1 MPTKQQ
7 LEQALIGADR
17 AGDVEAARTLARA
30 LKSGQYY
37 DGSAPGVEQQ
47 RADIGGLE
55 LRPFGI
61 GTGITMPQGVSE
73 ALAGMGRRMTEIGT
87 LGNNQPQPAADGL
100 LDDSGYAMAG
110 GIAADIGAMSI
121 GGGLLK
127 GASAVPKIGK
137 ALQVAGNAISTPRTA
152 LQAVTGAAGYGAATS
167 NDRADAALAGGVGG
181 LLGYGI
187 PKAVGSVVKPA
198 LQKGAQALKD
208 SGATL
213 TPGEL
218 LGGWVQRI
226 EDGATSI
233 PFAGDFI
240 KNAKKMSIQSFNRS
254 LVDDALKQVGGKLDD
269 AIPTGREAIAFA
281 DNALS
286 TKYDDVLSSMNVQA
300 DPQLAAD
307 IASLRGMIQQ
317 LPSKERSYIARNFDE
332 QYDKAFNNPTQ
343 TALGKTFKELVSSLR
358 GKEGTLKGSSDA
370 YQKEAGQAIAEIR
383 KSLMEA
389 AKRQNPDLGE
399 ELAKTDRAYAM
410 ISRIK
415 EASAEAGAQDGIFT
429 PAMLLRKIKKQAGT
443 NRFAKGE
450 GFGQDFVEGAKGVLP
465 ATVPDSG
472 TPLRAMVGGGLLA
485 GAGGASFVN
494 PAAIPALAGLI
505 GTAGLYT
512 QPSQKLLQ
520 TLIASRPA
528 GAAGVRRGIDAA
540 APYLGLLGAGV
551 NLNQ

>member
-1 MPTKQQ
+1 MDYNEVIADAKRAKELGDLD
-7 LEQALIGADR
+7 LELALLRKADAMQASQP
-17 AGDVEAARTLARA
+17 AAP
-30 LKSGQYY
+30 S
-37 DGSAPGVEQQ
+37 VEQQ

-61 GTGITMPQGVSE
+61 DTGITMPQGLSE
-73 ALAGMGRRMTEIGT
+73 AVAGIGRRMTEIGT
-87 LGNNQPQPAADGL
+87 LGNNEPQPEADKL

-110 GIAADIGAMSI
+110 GIGTDIGAMAL

-127 GASAVPKIGK
+127 GASALPKIGN
-137 ALQVAGNAISTPRTA
+137 ALKWAGNAISTPKTA

-167 NDRADAALAGGVGG
+167 PDRADDAMAGGAGG
-181 LLGYGI
+181 LIGYGI
-187 PKAVGSVVKPA
+187 PKAVGAVVKPA
-198 LQKGAQALKD
+198 LQKGAQALKE

-269 AIPTGREAIAFA
+269 TIPTGREAIAFA
-281 DNALS
+281 DNTLS
-286 TKYDDVLSSMNVQA
+286 TKYDDVLSAMNVQA

-307 IASLRGMIQQ
+307 IAALRGMIQQ

-358 GKEGTLKGSSDA
+358 GKESTLKGSGDA
-370 YQKEAGQAIAEIR
+370 YQKEAGQAIAELR
-383 KSLMEA
+383 KSLMDA
-389 AKRQNPDLGE
+389 AKRQNQDLGE
-399 ELAKTDRAYAM
+399 ELAKIDRAYAM
-410 ISRIK
+410 LSRIK
-415 EASAEAGAQDGIFT
+415 EASAEAGAQDGVFT

-443 NRFAKGE
+443 NKFAKGE
-450 GFGQDFVEGAKGVLP
+450 GFGQEYVEGAKGVLP

-485 GAGGASFVN
+485 GAGGASVLN
-494 PAAIPALAGLI
+494 PAAIPALAGLL

-512 QPSQKLLQ
+512 QPSQKILQ
-520 TLIASRPA
+520 ALIASRPA
-528 GAAGVRRGIDAA
+528 SAAGARRAIDAS

>member
-1 MPTKQQ
+1 MEYSEVIADAKRAKELGDLD
-7 LEQALIGADR
+7 LELALLRKADSMQS
-17 AGDVEAARTLARA
+17 AAPQTT
-30 LKSGQYY
+30 
-37 DGSAPGVEQQ
+37 

-61 GTGITMPQGVSE
+61 DTGVTMPQSLSE
-73 ALAGMGRRMTEIGT
+73 GLAGMGRRMTEIGT
-87 LGNNQPQPAADGL
+87 LGNNQVQPEADRL

-110 GIAADIGAMSI
+110 GIGTDIGAMAL
-121 GGGLLK
+121 GGGLLR
-127 GASAVPKIGK
+127 GASAVPKVGK
-137 ALQVAGNAISTPRTA
+137 ALQWAGNALSAPKNVA
-152 LQAVTGAAGYGAATS
+152 QAVTGAAGYGAATS
-167 NDRADAALAGGVGG
+167 PDRADAAIAGGAGG

-187 PKAVGSVVKPA
+187 PKALGAVVKPT
-198 LQKGAQALKD
+198 LQKGAQALKE

-254 LVDDALKQVGGKLDD
+254 LVDDALKQVGGKLDE

-281 DNALS
+281 DNTLS
-286 TKYDDVLSSMNVQA
+286 TKYDDILSSMNVQA

-307 IASLRGMIQQ
+307 IANLRGMIQQ

-358 GKEGTLKGSSDA
+358 GKEATLKGSSDA
-370 YQKEAGQAIAEIR
+370 YQKEAGQAIAELR

-389 AKRQNPDLGE
+389 AKRQNPSLGD
-399 ELAKTDRAYAM
+399 ELANTDRAYAM
-410 ISRIK
+410 LSRVK

-443 NRFAKGE
+443 NKFAKGE
-450 GFGQDFVEGAKGVLP
+450 GFGQEYVEGAKGVLP

-472 TPLRAMVGGGLLA
+472 TPFRAMLGGGLLA
-485 GAGGASFVN
+485 GAGGASMVS
-494 PAAIPALAGLI
+494 PTALPALAGLL

-512 QPSQKLLQ
+512 QPSQKIIQALL
-520 TLIASRPA
+520 ASRPA
-528 GAAGVRRGIDAA
+528 GAAGVRRAIDAS

>member
-1 MPTKQQ
+1 MDYNEVIADAKRAKELGDLDLELALLRKADSMQPQVAQPT
-7 LEQALIGADR
+7 R
-17 AGDVEAARTLARA
+17 
-30 LKSGQYY
+30 S
-37 DGSAPGVEQQ
+37 
-47 RADIGGLE
+47 DIGGLE

-61 GTGITMPQGVSE
+61 DTGVTMPQSLSE
-73 ALAGMGRRMTEIGT
+73 GLAGMGRRMTEIGT
-87 LGNNQPQPAADGL
+87 LGNNQVQPQADRL

-110 GIAADIGAMSI
+110 GIGTDIGAMAL
-121 GGGLLK
+121 GGGLLR
-127 GASAVPKIGK
+127 GASAVPKVGK
-137 ALQVAGNAISTPRTA
+137 ALQWAGNALSAPKNVA
-152 LQAVTGAAGYGAATS
+152 QAVTGAAGYGAATS
-167 NDRADAALAGGVGG
+167 PERADAALAGGVGG

-187 PKAVGSVVKPA
+187 PKAMGAVVKPT
-198 LQKGAQALKD
+198 LQKGAQALKE

-254 LVDDALKQVGGKLDD
+254 LVDDALKQVGGKLDE

-281 DNALS
+281 DNTLS
-286 TKYDDVLSSMNVQA
+286 TKYDDILSSMNVQA

-307 IASLRGMIQQ
+307 IANLRGMIKQ

-358 GKEGTLKGSSDA
+358 GKEATLKGSSDA
-370 YQKEAGQAIAEIR
+370 YQKEAGQAISELR

-389 AKRQNPDLGE
+389 AKRQNPALGDD
-399 ELAKTDRAYAM
+399 LAKTDRAYAM
-410 ISRIK
+410 LSRIK
-415 EASAEAGAQDGIFT
+415 EASAEAGAQDGVFT

-443 NRFAKGE
+443 NKFAKGE
-450 GFGQDFVEGAKGVLP
+450 GFGQEYVEGAKGVLP

-485 GAGGASFVN
+485 GAGGASIAT
-494 PAAIPALAGLI
+494 PAALPALAGLL

-512 QPSQKLLQ
+512 QPSQKIIQALL
-520 TLIASRPA
+520 ASRPA
-528 GAAGVRRGIDAA
+528 GAAGVRRAIDAS